1 MQPTTLTLQAA
12 IAAALLAAAPAW
24 AQQSFKIGTIVI
36 NGVTSVPIQP
46 LYSALKEH
54 PGDVVTTNDV
64 LADQDNLE
72 KALESAHITGGI
84 KTSLRN
90 NPHNKDI
97 IFDVKD
103 NGVTKP
109 VVTTTA
115 LHLAHVSFAGNK
127 NEKSDDLLAA
137 AQMKPGDVVTDQSIA
152 DALAR
157 IGASYKK
164 ASINAQDE
172 ATTNIVP
179 TITYPIPG
187 QVDIV
192 WTFTEKVKA
201 KKKKRNTED
210 DGMKM
215 DSN

>member
-1 MQPTTLTLQAA
+1 MRPFTVPLQAA

-24 AQQSFKIGTIVI
+24 AQSFKIGKIEI
-36 NGVTSVPIQP
+36 NGVTSVPTGP
-46 LYSALKEH
+46 LYDALKEH

-90 NPHNKDI
+90 NPHSKDI

-115 LHLAHVSFAGNK
+115 LHLAHVTFTGNK
-127 NEKSDDLLAA
+127 NETSDKLLEA
-137 AQMKPGDVVTDQSIA
+137 AQMKPGDEVTDKTIA

-157 IGASYKK
+157 IGASYKT
-164 ASINAQDE
+164 ASVNAQDE
-172 ATTNIVP
+172 ATTNIAP
-179 TITYPIPG
+179 QITYPKPG
-187 QVDIV
+187 LVDVV
-192 WTFTEKVKA
+192 WVFTEKAKA

-210 DGMKM
+210 EGFKTEA
-215 DSN
+215 N

>member
-1 MQPTTLTLQAA
+1 MRPTTLPLPAA
-12 IAAALLAAAPAW
+12 IVAALLAAGPAW
-24 AQQSFKIGTIVI
+24 AQSFKIGKIEI
-36 NGVTSVPIQP
+36 NGVSSVPTQP
-46 LYSALKEH
+46 LYDALKEH

>member
-36 NGVTSVPIQP
+36 TGVTSVPIQP
-46 LYSALKEH
+46 LYSALKER
-54 PGDVVTTNDV
+54 PGDVVTTADV

-72 KALESAHITGGI
+72 KALENAHITGGI

-90 NPHNKDI
+90 NPHSKDI

-115 LHLAHVSFAGNK
+115 LHLAHVTFAGNK
-127 NEKSDDLLAA
+127 NEKTDDLLAA

-157 IGASYKK
+157 IYASYKK
-164 ASINAQDE
+164 ASATAQDE
-172 ATTNIVP
+172 ATT
-179 TITYPIPG
+179 TIAPQISYPVPG
-187 QVDIV
+187 QVDVV
-192 WTFTEKVKA
+192 WTFTEKAKA

-210 DGMKM
+210 EGFKTEA
-215 DSN
+215 N